1 MIKKVTPAV
10 TVRPLNV
17 IAREIRKEWQNV
29 YFGAVPHLD
38 AMGTLTDKTSMY
50 GCDNASYIVNYF
62 LSNARSFRGEA
73 AKRIKIELKAAI
85 K

>member
-29 YFGAVPHLD
+29 YFGAVPYLD
-38 AMGTLTDKTSMY
+38 AMGTLTDKTSNY
-50 GCDNASYIVNYF
+50 GMDSASSIVMYF
-62 LSNARSFRGEA
+62 LSNASSFRGEA
-73 AKRIKIELKAAI
+73 AKRIKIELKAAV